1 MHRSAK
7 EQIVS
12 SLHEAL
18 KHAGL
23 VVVTRQT
30 GLTVAQATDLRRK
43 MKQAGANYRVV
54 KNTLSR
60 LAVVDTPYQGIAELL
75 SGPAAIAYSEDPVAA
90 AKVAVKF
97 AEDNEKFEVVGGGL
111 GSEALGIEALQAL
124 AKLPSLDE
132 LRGKLVGVLTAP
144 MCNLVRVLQAP
155 SGQLARVIGAYGSS

>member
-1 MHRSAK
+1 MHRSEK

-18 KHAGL
+18 KQAGL

-30 GLTVAQATDLRRK
+30 GLTVAQSTDLRRQ
-43 MKQAGANYRVV
+43 MRQAGANYRVV

-60 LAVVDTPYQGIAELL
+60 LAIAGTPYQGIAQML
-75 SGPAAIAYSEDPVAA
+75 SGPTAIAYSQDPVAA
-90 AKVAVKF
+90 AKIAVKF
-97 AEDNEKFEVVGGGL
+97 AEKNEKFKVIGGGL
-111 GSEALGIEALQAL
+111 GDEALGVEAVQAL

-144 MCNLVRVLQAP
+144 MGNLVRVLQAP
-155 SGQLARVIGAYGSS
+155 SGQLVRVIGAYGRS